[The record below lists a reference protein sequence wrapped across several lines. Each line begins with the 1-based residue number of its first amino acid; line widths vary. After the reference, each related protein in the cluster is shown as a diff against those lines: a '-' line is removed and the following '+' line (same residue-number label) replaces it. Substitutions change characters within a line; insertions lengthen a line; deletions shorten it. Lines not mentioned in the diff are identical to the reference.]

1 MTAGTAYDTMTA
13 FTYLFLAL
21 LALSVLLQLW
31 LATRNMHH
39 VRAHR
44 DRVPEPFDQK
54 IPLQSHQKAAD
65 YTMARSRLGR
75 WDTVYEALIL
85 VAWTLGGGLEA
96 IDSLWRG
103 FGLGPVAT
111 GVGVI
116 VSVMLIAAALEIP
129 FSLYRTFGIE
139 QRFGFNRLTP
149 RLFVTDLFKSAVLMI
164 VIGAPLLS
172 LALWLMAITGRW
184 WWLYVWG
191 LWLGFTLLMMW
202 AYPTWIA
209 PLFNRFE
216 PLSDTALRERVENL
230 LQRCGFKS
238 SGVFVMD
245 GSKRSAHGNAFFG
258 GVGSNKRIVFFDTL
272 IKQLDGEEIEAV
284 LAHELGHFRLHHI
297 RKRIVG
303 MAVASLLGLALLA
316 WLMQQ
321 PWFYVSLGVSTPSNY
336 MGLMLFMLLAPV
348 FGFLLTPALSW
359 LSRRHE
365 FQADDFAAHQSSAAI
380 LARALVKLYR
390 ENASTLT
397 PDPLYSQF
405 FDSHPPAPIRVRHL
419 LGQT

>member
-1 MTAGTAYDTMTA
+1 MTA
-13 FTYLFLAL
+13 FTYIFLAA
-21 LALSVLLQLW
+21 LALSVLLQVW
-31 LATRNMHH
+31 LATRNIRH
-39 VRAHR
+39 VGEHR
-44 DRVPEPFDQK
+44 DQVPPPFNEK
-54 IPLQSHQKAAD
+54 ISLQAHQRAAD
-65 YTMARSRLGR
+65 YTVARSRLGR
-75 WDTVYEALIL
+75 LDTVYEALIL
-85 VAWTLGGGLEA
+85 LAWTLGGGLQWL
-96 IDSLWRG
+96 DGLWRG
-103 FGLGPVAT
+103 LDLGPIAT
-111 GVGVI
+111 GVGFM
-116 VSVMLIAAALEIP
+116 VSVLLIASVLELP
-129 FSLYRTFGIE
+129 FSIYRTFVIE
-139 QRFGFNRLTP
+139 QRFGFNRITP
-149 RLFVTDLFKSAVLMI
+149 GLYVADAIKSAALMI
-164 VIGAPLLS
+164 IIGAPLMA
-172 LALWLMAITGRW
+172 LALWLMSITGPR

-216 PLSDTALRERVENL
+216 PLTDTALRERVEKL

-303 MAVASLLGLALLA
+303 LAVASLLGLALLA
-316 WLMQQ
+316 WLMVQ
-321 PWFYVSLGVSTPSNY
+321 PWFYTSLGLTTPSNY
-336 MGLMLFMLLAPV
+336 MALMLFMLLAPV
-348 FGFLLTPALSW
+348 FSFLLTPLLSW

-365 FQADDFAAHQSSAAI
+365 FQADAFAAQQSNAGT

-419 LGQT
+419 LGGT